1 MRNDSGGSLTN
12 LRQSNK
18 RTIVDA
24 LARYGALSR
33 ADVSRRTGISRT
45 TVSSL
50 VAELIREGSV
60 LEDRERPRQPGTGR
74 PPILLQLA
82 ATRNAVIGVDMGH
95 RHIRLAI
102 AERNADVLAERTVAL
117 NVDYS
122 PHRALDTAA
131 GLVHELLAEVGVGL
145 ADVAGIG
152 VGVPGPV
159 DWRTGTTSSAVLPG
173 WRGLAPAAELERRIG
188 TAVQV
193 DNDAFLGALG
203 ELRYGAARGYD
214 DVIYV
219 KVADGLGAG
228 LVLGGRLHRGSTGV
242 AGEIG
247 HVQVDE
253 NGPVCRCGSRGC
265 LESQASVPKL
275 IELLQPAHGEA
286 LSADMVLELADNGDA
301 GVNRVLGDA
310 GRAIGRVLA
319 DLCNTLNPSAV
330 VVGGIMGRAPALV
343 DGVRQAVD
351 RYAQPDAATAVRVT
365 QSALGE
371 RAELTGALTLATA
384 TRSTQHQL

>member
-1 MRNDSGGSLTN
+1 
-12 LRQSNK
+12 
-18 RTIVDA
+18 
-24 LARYGALSR
+24 
-33 ADVSRRTGISRT
+33 
-45 TVSSL
+45 
-50 VAELIREGSV
+50 
-60 LEDRERPRQPGTGR
+60 
-74 PPILLQLA
+74 
-82 ATRNAVIGVDMGH
+82 MGH

-102 AERNADVLAERTVAL
+102 AERDANVLAERAVAL

-122 PHRALDTAA
+122 PHRALDTVAE
-131 GLVHELLAEVGVGL
+131 LVHELLAEAGIAL
-145 ADVAGIG
+145 PNVAGIG
-152 VGVPGPV
+152 VVVPGPV

-188 TAVQV
+188 VAVQV

-203 ELRYGAARGYD
+203 EHRYGAARGFD

-228 LVLGGRLHRGSTGV
+228 LVLGGRLHRGSTGI

-247 HVQVDE
+247 HVQVNED
-253 NGPVCRCGSRGC
+253 GPVCRCGSRGC

-275 IELLQPAHGEA
+275 IELLQPAHGETLGVEA
-286 LSADMVLELADNGDA
+286 VLALADDGDA
-301 GVNRVLGDA
+301 GVNRVLNDA

-330 VVGGIMGRAPALV
+330 VVGGIMGSASALV
-343 DGVRQAVD
+343 DGVQHAVD
-351 RYAQPDAATAVRVT
+351 RYAQPDAAAAVRVT

-371 RAELTGALTLATA
+371 RAELTGAITLAT
-384 TRSTQHQL
+384 STARTTSP

>member
-1 MRNDSGGSLTN
+1 MRNDSGGSLAN
-12 LRQSNK
+12 LRQSN
-18 RTIVDA
+18 RRAIVDA
-24 LARYGALSR
+24 LAAYGALSR

-50 VAELIREGSV
+50 VAELVREGSV
-60 LEDRERPRQPGTGR
+60 LEDRQRPRQPGTGR
-74 PPILLQLA
+74 PPILLHLA
-82 ATRNAVIGVDMGH
+82 VSSDPVIAVDMGH
-95 RHIRLAI
+95 RHIRLAV
-102 AERNADVLAERTVAL
+102 AERDANVLAERTVGL

-131 GLVHELLAEVGVGL
+131 ELVHELLAETGIAL
-145 ADVAGIG
+145 ADIAGVG

-188 TAVQV
+188 VAVQV

-203 ELRYGAARGYD
+203 EHRYGAARGFD

-228 LVLGGRLHRGSTGV
+228 LVLGGRLHRGSTGI

-247 HVQVDE
+247 HVQVNE

-275 IELLQPAHGEA
+275 IELLQPAHGETLGA
-286 LSADMVLELADNGDA
+286 ETVLALADDGDA
-301 GVNRVLGDA
+301 GVNRVLNDA

-330 VVGGIMGRAPALV
+330 VVGGIMGSAPALV
-343 DGVRQAVD
+343 DGVRHAVD
-351 RYAQPDAATAVRVT
+351 RYAQPDAAAAVRVT

-371 RAELTGALTLATA
+371 RAELTGAIALAT
-384 TRSTQHQL
+384 STARTISP